1 MTGRRKEV
9 RHALV
14 GAGLVA
20 AYLCFGQLAPWLE
33 RQRVIAESRANVV
46 AQAAALSRYKAMTDT
61 INAALSDA
69 MAHDPSLARIR
80 VAFMQKVA
88 TASNLPNLKWDI
100 TNAITRTGHV
110 VGQLRSDL
118 PVSDW
123 SDYFAPML
131 AHQCSNV
138 NIKAMTSEAT
148 LGRIKEMHMR
158 GFIACPIV
166 TGRGELIGAIFGSWD
181 IDDPDPPDMAST
193 EAVLRAVAFKIGSAA
208 TQ

>member
-1 MTGRRKEV
+1 MIGLRKET

-20 AYLCFGQLAPWLE
+20 AYLCFGQITPWLE

-46 AQAAALSRYKAMTDT
+46 AQAAALSRFKALTDT
-61 INAALSDA
+61 INTAIGDA
-69 MAHDPSLARIR
+69 MAHDQSLARIR

-110 VGQLRSDL
+110 VGQLRTDL

-131 AHQCSNV
+131 AHQCANV

-158 GFIACPIV
+158 GFIVCPIV
-166 TGRGELIGAIFGSWD
+166 TTRGELIGAVFGSWD
-181 IDDPDPPDMAST
+181 IDDPDPPDLAST
-193 EAVLRAVAFKIGSAA
+193 EAVLRAVANKIGSAA